1 MQDAV
6 GKLPPIGGGLIP
18 DDKGDDEGEEDD
30 DNDDVEDV
38 EDTIG
43 DD

>member
-6 GKLPPIGGGLIP
+6 GKLPPTGELIP
-18 DDKGDDEGEEDD
+18 GNKGDDEGEEDD